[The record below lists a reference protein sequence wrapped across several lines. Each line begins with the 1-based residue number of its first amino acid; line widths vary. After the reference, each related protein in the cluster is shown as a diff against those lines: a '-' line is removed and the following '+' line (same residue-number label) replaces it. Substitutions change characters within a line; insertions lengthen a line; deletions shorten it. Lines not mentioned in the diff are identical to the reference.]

1 VADFHIDVAIVD
13 EGVEIVVGHDIR
25 GYGTN
30 GDAHVSI
37 VAWLH
42 RHAKVEILD
51 VTHHAAPASGGHNTV
66 KEELSSDEVSSFG
79 ADIAGIFHMVTT
91 NSPVDMM
98 GHGLFGPMCTDN
110 A

>member
-1 VADFHIDVAIVD
+1 VDFHIDVAIVD
-13 EGVEIVVGHDIR
+13 EGMEIVVGHDIW

-42 RHAKVEILD
+42 GCAKVEILD
-51 VTHHAAPASGGHNTV
+51 VAHHAARASGGHNTV
-66 KEELSSDEVSSFG
+66 KEELSSDEVSGFG
-79 ADIAGIFHMVTT
+79 ADIASIFHMVTT
-91 NSPVDMM
+91 DSPADMM
-98 GHGLFGPMCTDN
+98 GQGFFGPMCADN